1 MQQPVLSACE
11 EVAGPWRGDPAMF
24 VGDCFNPIEGSAF
37 ARLREERGIAT
48 GPGGDMLLRGV
59 IEALLDIAPQHG
71 EGDEVLA

>member
-1 MQQPVLSACE
+1 
-11 EVAGPWRGDPAMF
+11 MF